1 MIRGMYRHRPTALLS
16 CMVICLAISLA
27 AAMVPAAQVAEPAT
41 GSGIAAVAA
50 MSQSTDNPGAVQ
62 LRSHRAITLVIPDLE
77 PGRAALR
84 AADFSLQSHEDT
96 AYREPMTA
104 SRLGL
109 ERQAIGHVD
118 DRTAITETRVH
129 LLFPRALRDG
139 LTYRLHA
146 PAAGLH
152 RVAVT
157 WQPDR
162 VTGSIQLNQV
172 GYAPTSRKQAYIGN
186 WLGAAGPLPVDARRF
201 TVVNASSG
209 DTVLDGDLE
218 LRSAGDPWSGNDVYT
233 ADFTELEKPGYYR
246 LQVPGLGRSDRFRI
260 APDVYDSVY
269 RTTARHFYHH
279 RNSVPVRAPWATPG
293 YERPGGIPARHDA
306 VYHPSVAGSP
316 LGNGEPANGRHTI
329 SGGWFDAGDYGQYIP
344 NAAPV
349 WYVISAALD
358 IAPQRFRDGD
368 LNIPESGNGLPDLI
382 DELDWGMN
390 WALGMQDP
398 ADGGVYFRAA
408 SATWDSGLPH
418 EVDAD
423 RLIAE
428 KTSHATAA
436 FAAMA
441 AIHARL
447 LADERPARAA
457 TVLAAAR
464 RAWQFL
470 QTRPQWPAEGE
481 RYRNPEGIHAGEYP
495 DPSAL
500 DNRLWA
506 AAELYRS
513 TGEATFHN
521 AYAALVN
528 RVEIDP
534 TGVVSF
540 KDQGMAAHWA
550 YLMAP
555 WPERDEELLER
566 AKDIFLAAADW
577 RIRKMQEHPFQAPV
591 HQHRGFLGWG
601 SFAHSSRATLTL
613 FQAWHLSGRPD
624 YLEWAWQTPHPQ
636 LGANPQSISYI
647 TGIGARSPRFPLSKL
662 SQHDGI
668 EAPLPGIPVNG
679 PHAHLPAVWAST
691 RTVNEAYY
699 PDATTPQPGGDNDG
713 YPVLRRYTDSHYLP
727 PMSEPTV
734 AEVARTAVAFGLL
747 RIDVAAPTLAALH
760 CHADKTAVPCP
771 ASRQESTL
779 KRSIQVSLPATTTCC
794 LPADGSRGK
803 GAGMLPAANTD

>member
-1 MIRGMYRHRPTALLS
+1 MFA
-16 CMVICLAISLA
+16 CLAISLGA
-27 AAMVPAAQVAEPAT
+27 AVVLSAHEAGPAT
-41 GSGIAAVAA
+41 GSGITAVAA
-50 MSQSTDNPGAVQ
+50 ISQSTRNPGAVQ
-62 LRSHRAITLVIPDLE
+62 LRSRRAITLVIPDLE
-77 PGRAALR
+77 PGRAALT
-84 AADFSLQSHEDT
+84 AADFTLHSPEDA
-96 AYREPMTA
+96 AYREPLAAT
-104 SRLGL
+104 RLGVD
-109 ERQAIGHVD
+109 RQAIGHVN

-146 PAAGLH
+146 PATGLH
-152 RVAVT
+152 GVAVT
-157 WQPDR
+157 WQPNR
-162 VTGSIQLNQV
+162 VSGSIQINQV
-172 GYAPTSRKQAYIGN
+172 GYAPHARKLGYVGN
-186 WLGAAGPLPVDARRF
+186 WLGTAGPMPVVARRF
-201 TVVNASSG
+201 AVVDASTG
-209 DTVLDGDLE
+209 DTVLEGDLE
-218 LRSAGDPWSGNDVYT
+218 LRAAGDPWSGNDVYT
-233 ADFTELEKPGYYR
+233 ADFSALDTPGYYR
-246 LQVPGLGRSDRFRI
+246 LRVPGLGRSDRFRI

-269 RTTARHFYHH
+269 RTTGRHFYHH
-279 RNSVPVRAPWATPG
+279 RNSTPVSAPWAASG

-306 VYHPSVAGSP
+306 VYHPSVATGP
-316 LGNGEPANGRHTI
+316 LGNGEPANGRHTVG
-329 SGGWFDAGDYGQYIP
+329 GGWFDAGDYGQYIP

-349 WYVISAALD
+349 WYVFSAALD

-382 DELDWGMN
+382 DELDWGMD

-398 ADGGVYFRAA
+398 ADGGVYFRVA

-423 RLIAE
+423 RLIAG

-457 TVLAAAR
+457 TVLTAAR

-470 QTRPQWPAEGE
+470 QTHAQWPAEGE
-481 RYRNPEGIHAGEYP
+481 HYRNPAGINAGEYQ

-500 DNRLWA
+500 DNYLWA
-506 AAELYRS
+506 AAELFRS
-513 TGEATFHN
+513 TGETNFHD
-521 AYAALVN
+521 AYVALAG
-528 RVEIDP
+528 RVDIDP

-555 WPERDEELLER
+555 WPGRDDVLLER
-566 AKDIFLAAADW
+566 ARDIFLAAADW
-577 RIRKMQEHPFQAPV
+577 RIRKMQEHPFYAPV
-591 HQHRGFLGWG
+591 HQYRGFLGWG

-613 FQAWHLSGRPD
+613 FQAWHLSGRRD
-624 YLEWAWQTPHPQ
+624 YLEWAWETPHPQ

-647 TGIGARSPRFPLSKL
+647 TGIGARSPHFPLSKL

-679 PHAHLPAVWAST
+679 PHAHLPAIWAST

-699 PDATTPQPGGDNDG
+699 PAAMTPKPGGDDDG

-734 AEVARTAVAFGLL
+734 AEVARTTVAFGLL
-747 RIDVAAPTLAALH
+747 RSGEGH
-760 CHADKTAVPCP
+760 
-771 ASRQESTL
+771 
-779 KRSIQVSLPATTTCC
+779 
-794 LPADGSRGK
+794 GSAR
-803 GAGMLPAANTD
+803 D